1 MTERQAPGRR
11 RAAGQLEGV
20 VLAVLWAAG
29 GPLTASQVNA
39 LLPGDLAYTT
49 VVTILSR
56 LHDKGVLRRERVG
69 RGYAYAPVRDEAA
82 HTASQMHSLLQR
94 GSDRGA
100 VLARFVSDLTD
111 EDEELVQRLL
121 AAHGDP
127 GHHAPGRRPRGHHTP
142 DHIDGHSTP
151 KG

>member
-1 MTERQAPGRR
+1 MTQRQAPGGR
-11 RAAGQLEGV
+11 RAAGELEGS

-29 GPLTASQVNA
+29 GPLTAAQVNA

-56 LHDKGVLRRERVG
+56 LHDKGLLRRERAG

-82 HTASQMHSLLQR
+82 HTARQMHSLLQR

-121 AAHGDP
+121 AAQGDGAQP
-127 GHHAPGRRPRGHHTP
+127 GGA
-142 DHIDGHSTP
+142 
-151 KG
+151 